1 MLEAIRIRK
10 AGYAIRIDCEEF
22 FKRYKVCLKGDAVQ
36 FKDRL
41 ANDGCNAILKAVFNK
56 ASKMDGKYQLGFT
69 KVFLKE
75 DARAFLELNLAESMK
90 EQVKKI

>member
-22 FKRYKVCLKGDAVQ
+22 FRRYKVCLKGEAAQ
-36 FKDRL
+36 FKDKHP
-41 ANDGCNAILKAVFNK
+41 NEGCKAILKVVFTQ
-56 ASKMDGKYQLGFT
+56 ASKMEGKFQLGFT

-75 DARAFLELNLAESMK
+75 DARAYLEMNMGEAMK
-90 EQVKKI
+90 D

>member
-10 AGYAIRIDCEEF
+10 AGYAIRIENEDF
-22 FKRYKVCLKGDAVQ
+22 SRRYKACLKGEGAHY
-36 FKDRL
+36 KDKL
-41 ANDGCNAILKAVFNK
+41 PQEVCKGILQCVFDK
-56 ASKMDGKYQLGFT
+56 GSKMDGKWQLGFT

-75 DARAFLELNLAESMK
+75 EARAYLEHKLGESLK